1 MLENPNKIAADYV
14 FFFLI
19 DYFNTNY
26 FTRQF
31 FNLDISKN
39 VTADK
44 VFVFNNDKIQ
54 KINKNYV
61 INFIIKNS

>member
-19 DYFNTNY
+19 DYLNTND

-39 VTADK
+39 VTVDK
-44 VFVFNNDKIQ
+44 VFVFNNNNSK
-54 KINKNYV
+54 NK
-61 INFIIKNS
+61 